1 MNLVSPAMHAVER
14 SLDGYSL
21 RHEAMANN
29 IANANTP
36 GYVKKV
42 VEFEESLLDALGQNA
57 TGVTEDHNDVLLTWQ
72 PKMVSRPDGAQRL
85 DGNEL
90 SIEKEMSSMAF
101 NALKYNALTSAI
113 SKDFQLLKTIVQAK

>member
-42 VEFEESLLDALGQNA
+42 VEFEESLLDALGQNE

-72 PKMVSRPDGAQRL
+72 PKMVSQSAGAQRL
-85 DGNEL
+85 DGNEIA
-90 SIEKEMSSMAF
+90 IEKEMSSLAF
-101 NALKYNALTSAI
+101 NALKYNALTAAI